1 MVAQG
6 EGHWELLCYFY
17 WQPIA
22 SWFPLAERSGLS
34 PFLAILLGW
43 GADRAGC
50 VGVCDKPTH
59 AVCFASSF
67 IRDLQRERK
76 GPSIRSNQIALGQP
90 STLMY
95 SGPAF

>member
-6 EGHWELLCYFY
+6 EGHWELLCYSY

-59 AVCFASSF
+59 AVCFVSSLSF
-67 IRDLQRERK
+67 SFWNFFNYGGK
-76 GPSIRSNQIALGQP
+76 K
-90 STLMY
+90 TLN
-95 SGPAF
+95 F

>member
-59 AVCFASSF
+59 AVCFVSSP
-67 IRDLQRERK
+67 IRDLQGEREK
-76 GPSIRSNQIALGQP
+76 GLRSDPIRLPLDSRAH
-90 STLMY
+90 
-95 SGPAF
+95 